1 MEPILGVIGGVGPY
15 AGLDFLK
22 KIFDNTDAAKD
33 QDHIGCILVS
43 CPALIPDRSEFLLN
57 GAIPADR
64 NPAYGMF
71 QCAEKLYAAGARYL
85 AVACNTAHAGRIFA
99 PFRAMVNDS
108 LPDMAVV
115 NMLETCA
122 SAIKERKDRDP
133 YRRIGLLATKGTH
146 ASGVYHEYFKVTDG
160 FTLIEPEL
168 SVRERVHDAIY
179 NEVYGIKACA
189 RPVSG
194 KARGILAAAVGGLA
208 NRGAQAVILGCTE
221 LPLGVDAAVFP
232 FPLIDPAL
240 FAARRMIAL
249 AAPEKLLCNP
259 QAVIDSRRCTRP
271 S

>member
-33 QDHIGCILVS
+33 QDHIGCVLVS

-57 GAIPADR
+57 GAIPADG

-71 QCAEKLYAAGARYL
+71 KCAEKVYATGARYL
-85 AVACNTAHAGRIFA
+85 ATACNTAHMGRIFT
-99 PFRAMVNDS
+99 PFCAMVNDS
-108 LPDMAVV
+108 LPDMVIV

-122 SAIKERKDRDP
+122 SAIKERGQ

-146 ASGVYHEYFKVTDG
+146 TSGVYHEYFKVTDG

-168 SVRERVHDAIY
+168 PMQERVHDAIY

-189 RPVSG
+189 RPVSRE
-194 KARGILAAAVGGLA
+194 ARGILASAAQELA
-208 NRGAQAVILGCTE
+208 DRDAEAVILGCTE
-221 LPLGVDAAVFP
+221 LPLGMDAVGFSFP
-232 FPLIDPAL
+232 FIDPAL
-240 FAARRMIAL
+240 FTARRMIAL
-249 AAPEKLLCNP
+249 AAPEKLLLSG
-259 QAVIDSRRCTRP
+259 QDTSH
-271 S
+271 SFL